1 MTGLFVWLIVIG
13 IIVSK
18 VMKQSG
24 NSGSGGQPG
33 GGNVYRTAQPQDGDR
48 DGAAQSA
55 GNDGNVYR
63 TAQSTGGG
71 QTTQSAGNGGNAY
84 RTAAQSAGNVGNG
97 KENAGNV
104 YRTAA
109 QSGGN
114 AGGTSQAAKKSGD
127 RRVMTDAD
135 RARLEEYRRKKA
147 KSASSVG
154 TNQMRSAAQPDIVE
168 RAKAN
173 SRKYAGRD
181 ETLEELEREHKHSER
196 VGSAVADYV
205 ERERQEHMR
214 MHTEP
219 APKVEDTSLLGPV
232 EDLMV
237 KGFDGNLSFERD
249 FVGEAADMI
258 AGFLITDQW
267 QPE

>member
-1 MTGLFVWLIVIG
+1 MTGLFIWLIVIG

-24 NSGSGGQPG
+24 NDKSGAKPG
-33 GGNVYRTAQPQDGDR
+33 GGT
-48 DGAAQSA
+48 
-55 GNDGNVYR
+55 
-63 TAQSTGGG
+63 
-71 QTTQSAGNGGNAY
+71 
-84 RTAAQSAGNVGNG
+84 
-97 KENAGNV
+97 V

-109 QSGGN
+109 PTDGGGAAQSTGN
-114 AGGTSQAAKKSGD
+114 AGSASQAAKKSGE

-147 KSASSVG
+147 KSVSSAAG
-154 TNQMRSAAQPDIVE
+154 TNQMRSAAQTDIVE

-205 ERERQEHMR
+205 EQERQEHMR

>member
-1 MTGLFVWLIVIG
+1 MTGLFIWLIVIG

-24 NSGSGGQPG
+24 NDKSGAKPG
-33 GGNVYRTAQPQDGDR
+33 GGTVYRTAAPTDGG
-48 DGAAQSA
+48 GAAQST
-55 GNDGNVYR
+55 GN
-63 TAQSTGGG
+63 A
-71 QTTQSAGNGGNAY
+71 GNAY
-84 RTAAQSAGNVGNG
+84 RTAAQSAGN
-97 KENAGNV
+97 AGNA

-109 QSGGN
+109 QSAGN
-114 AGGTSQAAKKSGD
+114 AGSASQAAKKSGE

-147 KSASSVG
+147 KSVSSAAG
-154 TNQMRSAAQPDIVE
+154 TNQMRSAAQTDIVE

-205 ERERQEHMR
+205 EQERQEHMR

>member
-13 IIVSK
+13 VIVSK

-24 NSGSGGQPG
+24 NNKSGAQPG
-33 GGNVYRTAQPQDGDR
+33 GGTVYRTAQPTDGG
-48 DGAAQSA
+48 GAAQSA
-55 GNDGNVYR
+55 GN
-63 TAQSTGGG
+63 A
-71 QTTQSAGNGGNAY
+71 GNAY
-84 RTAAQSAGNVGNG
+84 RTAAQSAGN
-97 KENAGNV
+97 
-104 YRTAA
+104 
-109 QSGGN
+109 
-114 AGGTSQAAKKSGD
+114 AGGTSQAAKKNGD
-127 RRVMTDAD
+127 RRVVTDAD

-147 KSASSVG
+147 KSVSSAAG